1 MGGSRNKTKWIMV
14 STAMIAL
21 LIFFARIGNTAPFED
36 IMVRATAPLTASAA
50 YAWRAASGLGTT
62 AFDMKNAREE
72 VAVLREENQQL
83 QETVMKNAEL
93 IRENEALRAQMGVGA
108 ARERT
113 LMDAKLIAFDPLSF
127 THYAVINRGAR
138 DGVREQMPVIM
149 PGDVVF
155 GKIKNVHETTSEV
168 MLITDN
174 ENKVSGVTASD
185 TASGVLAGM
194 QGGALLLDLI
204 EKSAVISPDELVVTS
219 GLDGVY
225 PRGLIIGTIIK
236 IISQEKGIFQ
246 QAHLTP
252 AYENTLPSIVF
263 IITGQQ

>member
-1 MGGSRNKTKWIMV
+1 MKAPRNKKKWIMI
-14 STAMIAL
+14 STVMIAL
-21 LIFFARIGNTAPFED
+21 LIFFARIGNTAPFENG
-36 IMVRATAPLTASAA
+36 IARATAPFTASAA
-50 YAWRAASGLGTT
+50 YAWRTASGLGMT

-72 VAVLREENQQL
+72 VGVLREENQQL

-93 IRENEALRAQMGVGA
+93 ARENEALRAQLGVGA
-108 ARERT
+108 ARART
-113 LMDAKLIAFDPLSF
+113 LVDAKLIAFDPLSF